1 MKTVCTIVNVD
12 ENTCKENIKISLIKS
27 DNVLGI
33 YFENEVICLLWSDI
47 EKLIKCGNK
56 KENLTNIVRRVFH
69 YYDEHH
75 ADYDWTEFNEA
86 CGIIM
91 DLIDENINE

>member
-1 MKTVCTIVNVD
+1 MKTVCTILNVD
-12 ENTCKENIKISLIKS
+12 ENTHKENIDIDLVRN
-27 DNVLGI
+27 DNVLAMHLG
-33 YFENEVICLLWSDI
+33 NEMICLLWSDI
-47 EKLIKCGNK
+47 EKLEYNK

-75 ADYDWTEFNEA
+75 IDYNWTEFNEA